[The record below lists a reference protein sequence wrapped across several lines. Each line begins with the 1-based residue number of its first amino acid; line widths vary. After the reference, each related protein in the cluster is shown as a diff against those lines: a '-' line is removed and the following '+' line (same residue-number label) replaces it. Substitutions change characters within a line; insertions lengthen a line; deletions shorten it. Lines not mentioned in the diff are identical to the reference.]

1 MGCSAGVAGFPAGMA
16 SCVARARR
24 GWNGR
29 CAAAGHAARRVP
41 WPRPRPQGGWLGWGT
56 WRGAQTDHGV
66 RAGLDRA
73 REQGAGRLGSPATAD
88 MPLTGS
94 GLVGCALSPQP
105 RRTGRGSRGWV
116 GCWPRRQQATGH
128 AQGRGGQ
135 LAGMSLPEPERTRHA
150 AGGRAR
156 FSRERG
162 ARLAVWGLGYAL
174 ASGEATAGGEPPCR
188 ASWPRRC
195 AGLPDLAA
203 QRRKREP
210 RRVSPGG
217 NESLGWGTESTAHR
231 GRRTAQRG
239 AAGRVRRGRERMG
252 KGREGRG
259 LTWNHRI
266 RGDGRLWLLR
276 RLWRGARHGYPCT
289 RGERRVGTGRIW
301 EWVVFLLA
309 SWACCVRGRLGRR
322 IGRLWRVG
330 LTSTVSHKAANGRGE
345 RLCDGGVGLYK
356 KSERGR

>member
-1 MGCSAGVAGFPAGMA
+1 
-16 SCVARARR
+16 
-24 GWNGR
+24 
-29 CAAAGHAARRVP
+29 
-41 WPRPRPQGGWLGWGT
+41 
-56 WRGAQTDHGV
+56 
-66 RAGLDRA
+66 
-73 REQGAGRLGSPATAD
+73 
-88 MPLTGS
+88 
-94 GLVGCALSPQP
+94 
-105 RRTGRGSRGWV
+105 
-116 GCWPRRQQATGH
+116 
-128 AQGRGGQ
+128 
-135 LAGMSLPEPERTRHA
+135 MSLPEPERTRHA
-150 AGGRAR
+150 TGGRAR

-162 ARLAVWGLGYAL
+162 ARLAAWGLGYAL
-174 ASGEATAGGEPPCR
+174 ASGEATAGGEPRCR
-188 ASWPRRC
+188 ASWPRRR

-210 RRVSPGG
+210 RGVSPGG

-259 LTWNHRI
+259 LTWNRRI
-266 RGDGRLWLLR
+266 RGDGRLSLLR

-289 RGERRVGTGRIW
+289 GGERRVGTGRIW

-322 IGRLWRVG
+322 IGRLWRAG
-330 LTSTVSHKAANGRGE
+330 LTSTVSHKTANGRGE